1 MPKLSRRLSE
11 AGITAP
17 RLQEL
22 KGYCLQYPRYKR
34 ELAEARAG
42 IVDRPNRRSGAWH
55 RPDPTGNAAMA
66 IADHPAQKRVALIER
81 CANRVAEP
89 VVAAALLKN
98 VTEDVNY
105 SKLRPPCGPNQ
116 FYVIRQLFF
125 IELDR
130 ELWFTEFR

>member
-1 MPKLSRRLSE
+1 MPKLSRRYVE

-17 RLQEL
+17 RLLEL
-22 KGYCLQYPRYKR
+22 KACCLQYPRYKR
-34 ELAEARAG
+34 QLAEARSG
-42 IVDRPNRRSGAWH
+42 VTDRPRRSGAWH
-55 RPDPTGNAAMA
+55 RPDPTGNAAVA
-66 IADHPAQKRVALIER
+66 IAAHPAQRRVALIER

-98 VTEDVNY
+98 VTTDTSY

-116 FYVIRQLFF
+116 FYVLRQLFF

-130 ELWFTEFR
+130 EMWDSEL